1 MYRQIINKE
10 GFTLIE
16 IMIALTIFSIGIL
29 GVALMQIRAI
39 GGNASSSGL
48 TVASTVAQ
56 DSIEELLT
64 LNYNHP
70 LINDTNGDGTNQDL
84 NSDGVDDGVGNFGL
98 DVLPPPT
105 GAPDGSAQYLGEGGF
120 QYNIGWN
127 IAVNLPVAD
136 TKTIRVN
143 VTWVENGRTRQVT
156 LSSTKPRI

>member
-16 IMIALTIFSIGIL
+16 IMIAMTIFSIGIL
-29 GVALMQIRAI
+29 GVAAMQIHAI

-56 DSIEELLT
+56 DRIENLLT
-64 LNYNHP
+64 LNYTNP

-84 NSDGVDDGVGNFGL
+84 NSDGVDDDGGNFGL
-98 DVLPPPT
+98 DVLA
-105 GAPDGSAQYLGEGGF
+105 APDGFAQYSGPAGF
-120 QYNIGWN
+120 QYNISWN
-127 IAVNLPVAD
+127 VAVNFPFTD

-143 VTWVENGRTRQVT
+143 VGWVENGRTRLVT
-156 LSSTKPRI
+156 LSSIKPRT